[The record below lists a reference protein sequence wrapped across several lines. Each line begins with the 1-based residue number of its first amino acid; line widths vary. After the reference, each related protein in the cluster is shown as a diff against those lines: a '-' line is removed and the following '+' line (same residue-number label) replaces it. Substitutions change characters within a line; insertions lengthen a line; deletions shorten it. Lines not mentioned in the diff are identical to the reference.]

1 MDHSTIIGKI
11 SDSEVEILRV
21 LWEHTKPLTLAEI
34 RTELNRR
41 TLWEDSTIKTLLR
54 RLCEK
59 GAVLQERQKVFFY
72 SPVITESE
80 YEKYCTQKLIDRLY
94 KGSAKN
100 LVAALVHEQKLSE
113 ADMTELWD
121 MLKAGD
127 ADE

>member
-1 MDHSTIIGKI
+1 MNYSVAGKI

-21 LWEHTKPLTLAEI
+21 LWESASPMTLAEV
-34 RTELNRR
+34 RTVLNTR
-41 TLWEDSTIKTLLR
+41 TTWEDSTIKTLLR

-59 GAVLQERQKVFFY
+59 GAVHQTKEKVFYY
-72 SPVITESE
+72 SAAITEAE

-100 LVAALVHEQKLSE
+100 LVAALVSEQKLTE
-113 ADMTELWD
+113 EDMTELWAL
-121 MLKAGD
+121 LKAGD